1 MVPLANQ
8 GCVYWPMLTVKI
20 DLAKYVF
27 CVIIFVRMIIEE
39 FGRNDDSALNNRK
52 QKVIMRQV
60 AVKQLEQIPG
70 VGKKI
75 AQDMRNIGI
84 NSVVGLQGREAE
96 QVYQKL
102 WDFKASP
109 VDRCMLD
116 VFRSAIYYAQNS
128 RRDPELLKWWNWKDK
143 Q

>member
-1 MVPLANQ
+1 
-8 GCVYWPMLTVKI
+8 
-20 DLAKYVF
+20 
-27 CVIIFVRMIIEE
+27 
-39 FGRNDDSALNNRK
+39 
-52 QKVIMRQV
+52 MRQA

-84 NSVVGLQGREAE
+84 NSVDDLKGREAE
-96 QVYQKL
+96 QLYQKL
-102 WDFKASP
+102 CDFKASP
-109 VDRCMLD
+109 VDRCMLY

-128 RRDPELLKWWNWKDK
+128 RHDPELLKWWNWKDK